1 MLKEGRMADDRR
13 DREEFEQISDD
24 RDRSDMSR
32 NNEEA
37 VGRDTNNAE
46 FEGADEVDDKED
58 SLSEGSE

>member
-1 MLKEGRMADDRR
+1 
-13 DREEFEQISDD
+13 
-24 RDRSDMSR
+24 MSR